1 MVGYQWAGGS
11 LAGKVPSTSSST
23 GSAAGADADADADSD
38 GADGAD
44 STLAS

>member
-23 GSAAGADADADADSD
+23 GSAAGADADADAD

-44 STLAS
+44 STPAS